1 MKCMTVKEIDELLEQ
16 MSKNINFDDDKKNTK
31 TNEELDKSLNEC
43 LKEINKLSEKKSN
56 KEEYVED
63 ENLCSFSS
71 KEINKLSEET
81 EKLLQGKE
89 NSIEPIK
96 ENIFDTID

>member
-1 MKCMTVKEIDELLEQ
+1 MKYMTVKEIDELLEQ
-16 MSKNINFDDDKKNTK
+16 MSKNIDFDDDKENIKTTK
-31 TNEELDKSLNEC
+31 TNEELDKLLNEH
-43 LKEINKLSEKKSN
+43 LKEAKKLFEEKSN

-81 EKLLQGKE
+81 ENFYKKKKTL
-89 NSIEPIK
+89 
-96 ENIFDTID
+96 